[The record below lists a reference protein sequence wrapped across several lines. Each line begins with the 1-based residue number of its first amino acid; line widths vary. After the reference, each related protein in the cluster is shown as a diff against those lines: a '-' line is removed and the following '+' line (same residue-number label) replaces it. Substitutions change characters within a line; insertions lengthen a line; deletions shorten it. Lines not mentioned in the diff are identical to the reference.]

1 MIKEFDNIAIMS
13 GDRNITYKQLLDY
26 INLFAEQTPKDE
38 AQPRTA
44 ENLSKT
50 IIFSENREGWLY
62 AFYSVWQ
69 NRGIAVPVDASSM
82 VDDVA
87 YILRDCEPS
96 VIWTSREKQPVI
108 EDALKVTGQS
118 VKVLVIDDFETV
130 TPHPRGRKTEIEDEN
145 IFVKDNHDPALII
158 YTSGTT
164 GSPKGV
170 VLSYANLYANMYSVT
185 YDVPIFNSER
195 RTIILLPLHHILPLV
210 GTVILPILGGGGVA
224 ICPSMSGPD
233 IMDTLTRGKIAIFVG
248 VPRLWQTLFNGIKK
262 KIDERAATRMMFNLC
277 AKVGSKKLSRKVFD
291 AVHQKMGGHL
301 AYCVSGGASLDKEIG
316 EGLRTL
322 GITMLEGY
330 GMSETAPIISFTRPG
345 DVIPGCVGLPMSTV
359 TVKIVNDE
367 ICVKGP
373 NVMLGYYN
381 RPEETAQVID
391 SEGFVH
397 TGDLGFIDE
406 LGRIHITGRSKE
418 IIVLS
423 NGKNVQPNEIEYKI
437 EKYDD
442 KVKEVAVTQN
452 GDLLCAII
460 VPQDEWARNMTDAEI
475 EEALKRQVI
484 EPYNSSVVN
493 YKKIKS
499 IFVYHGE
506 LPRTK
511 LDKLQRFKL
520 KDILTPSDS
529 PTGGGKTPS
538 NLNAKVEKNLT
549 DGSSLPPVGESE
561 GVLGWVYP
569 LLKQYIEK
577 EKKMEINPTDN
588 LETDLAFDSLDCVS
602 LQGFVEQTFGIEIK
616 ADAFMKFKNVQAI
629 ADHIAKL
636 SDGSEV
642 FEAEDINWHSILAG
656 DSSNLELPSGS
667 LVTTAESL
675 SKSFLKVHNRLEI
688 KGKENIPANG
698 NYIIAPNH
706 QSFMDGQICVAGLD
720 NKALR
725 NTYFYAKENHVRGS
739 VVLYFANR
747 LNIVRME
754 RSNLKNSIL
763 KLGEVLKR
771 GKNIVIFPEGRR
783 TDDGKVGEFKK
794 TFAILSKELQVP
806 ILPVRISGAF
816 EALPRGR
823 KFPNTHKITVEYLK
837 PVMPSSDETYDEIS
851 EKVKEA
857 IVKG

>member
-1 MIKEFDNIAIMS
+1 MIKEFDNIAIMA
-13 GDRNITYKQLLDY
+13 GERNITYKQLLDY

-62 AFYSVWQ
+62 AFFSVWQ

-87 YILRDCEPS
+87 YILRDCQPS
-96 VIWTSREKQPVI
+96 AIWTSKQKQSVI
-108 EDALKVTGQS
+108 EDALKVTGQN
-118 VKVLVIDDFETV
+118 VQVLLIDDYETA
-130 TPHPRGRKTEIEDEN
+130 TPQPRGKKTEIEDEN
-145 IFVKDNHDPALII
+145 IFVKDNHDAALII

-233 IMDTLTRGKIAIFVG
+233 IMETLAKGKIAIFVG
-248 VPRLWQTLFNGIKK
+248 VPRLWQTLYNGIKK
-262 KIDERAATRMMFNLC
+262 KIDERAITRMLFKLC
-277 AKVGSKKLSRKVFD
+277 AKVGSPALSRKVFG
-291 AVHQKMGGHL
+291 AVHKKLGGHL

-359 TVKIVNDE
+359 TVRIVNDE

-381 RPEETAQVID
+381 RPDETAQVID
-391 SEGFVH
+391 NEGFVH

-442 KVKEVAVTQN
+442 KVKEVAVTQD

-460 VPQDEWARNMTDAEI
+460 VPQDEWAKNLTDAEI
-475 EEALKRQVI
+475 EEMLKRQVI
-484 EPYNSSVVN
+484 EPYNRSVVN

-499 IFVYHGE
+499 ILVYHSA

-520 KDILTPSDS
+520 KDILNAQASNMPSDAMQFS
-529 PTGGGKTPS
+529 SYREGQG
-538 NLNAKVEKNLT
+538 ERLT
-549 DGSSLPPVGESE
+549 KE
-561 GVLGWVYP
+561 YAI
-569 LLKQYIEK
+569 LKQYIEN
-577 EKKMEINPTDN
+577 EKKMAINPSDN

-602 LQGFVEQTFGIEIK
+602 LQGFVEQTFGIVIK
-616 ADAFMKFKNVQAI
+616 ADALIKFNNVQAI
-629 ADHIAKL
+629 ADHIAVRKTRT
-636 SDGSEV
+636 D
-642 FEAEDINWHSILAG
+642 AEDTNWHSILSG
-656 DSSNLELPSGS
+656 DSSNLELPTGC
-667 LVTTAESL
+667 LVTTSEGIF
-675 SKSFLKVHNRLEI
+675 KTFLKLHNRLEI
-688 KGKENIPANG
+688 KGKENIPADG
-698 NYIIAPNH
+698 NFIIAPNH
-706 QSFMDGQICVAGLD
+706 QCFMDGQICVAGLD
-720 NKALR
+720 NKTLR
-725 NTYFYAKENHVRGS
+725 NTYYYATEDHVRGS
-739 VVLYFANR
+739 VVVFFANR

-754 RSNLKNSIL
+754 RRNLKNSIL
-763 KLGEVLKR
+763 KLGEILKQ

-783 TDDGKVGEFKK
+783 TDDGTIGTFKK

-806 ILPVRISGAF
+806 ILPVRITGGY

-823 KFPNTHKITVEYLK
+823 KFPSNHKITVEYLK
-837 PVMPSSDETYDEIS
+837 PVMPSSSGTYDEIS
-851 EKVKEA
+851 DKVKTAIIEA
-857 IVKG
+857 